1 MDAKLKKVL
10 NLKAHFNIADSI
22 PLESITDD
30 GIAEIAK
37 GLFSKTYKVQ
47 DINYSIAKNAEKA
60 TITRKWANVLK
71 ALDPSYEFQIMI
83 YNHTV
88 DVDYLSGQVMLNE
101 VGDGMDYLRED
112 INRITARNMTEGHN
126 NIRRDLYFTITLPAD
141 DLNSAATAFVQ
152 AEHDIIA
159 ALKAI
164 PGCSA
169 APLTSLKRLNLL
181 HDIFHGGEESEM
193 EEYGSYNRKRVRSF
207 SLKNLYQSGVTA
219 VELIQPESLEYKSD
233 HFRLGTAYGRSYN
246 IETYPTMVDDT
257 LLRDF
262 TTMPYNMLL
271 TINMHQLDGGKA
283 HDIVIKQNTNTSG
296 ILAEAE
302 IEANHKGY
310 SVQLV
315 NPQIFT
321 DYEAS
326 RELLDGLERRDQ
338 KLFEVKMHVVIFGKT
353 LEELNNNCTSF
364 QAKCRTRNLLF
375 TVSFGLQENAY
386 ISAMPFGLDNTP
398 KFRTLTTSQMSRLIP
413 FSSQEM
419 MMPNGT
425 NYGINKVTHNLIS
438 FDRMQA
444 DSYGM
449 IVLGFT
455 GSGKSMFVKR
465 EAANTFLNSCYDAD
479 VIILDPQ
486 GEYGRIT
493 RELGGSQ
500 ITIRGFGDER
510 INPMDISAEY
520 GDNPVAEKV
529 EFMQSFMTEILSYRP
544 NSAQKSAIS
553 IAASRCYENW
563 LKTAKDEDIPTLQ
576 DFYTSLAAYY
586 QQGGGQLPE
595 IMDLLKSLELYT
607 KGHINMFRDHTNVNM
622 DNSFISYD
630 IHKLGQSI
638 RPLAML
644 VILDSILNRM
654 SRNHKLG
661 RPTFIYIDE
670 IHLLFQKEDTAQWI
684 HNMWKTARKFK
695 GAPCGITQDT
705 QDLLLSPVGQAVIN
719 NSAFVVLLNQSS
731 INANKVADLLNLSAR
746 QIEFVTDA
754 TPGEGLLFIRN
765 AKRFK
770 GGVIPF
776 EAQIPE
782 DTKLYEICQ
791 TDKADE
797 E

>member
-1 MDAKLKKVL
+1 MDAKLKQVL
-10 NLKAHFNIADSI
+10 NLRPHFNIADSI
-22 PLESITDD
+22 PLNSITDD
-30 GIAEIAK
+30 GIAEIAT
-37 GLFSKTYKVQ
+37 GLYSKTYKIQ
-47 DINYSIAKNAEKA
+47 DINYQIAKNEEKA
-60 TITRKWANVLK
+60 AITRKWAGILK
-71 ALDPSYEFQIMI
+71 AIDPAYDFQIMI

-88 DVDYLSGQVMLNE
+88 DIEHLSGQVMLNE

-112 INRITARNMTEGHN
+112 INRITARNITSGKN
-126 NIRRDLYFTITLPAD
+126 NIRRDIYITLTVPAAD
-141 DLNSAATAFVQ
+141 VAAAEITFVQ

-159 ALKAI
+159 GLKAI
-164 PGCSA
+164 PGCSGTA
-169 APLTSLKRLNLL
+169 LKSLERLNLL

-193 EEYGSYNRKRVRSF
+193 SEYGSYNRRKVRSF

-233 HFRLGTAYGRSYN
+233 HFRLGTAYGRAYN
-246 IETYPTMVDDT
+246 IEHYPTMVDDQ

-262 TTMPYNMLL
+262 STMPFNMLL
-271 TINMHQLDGGKA
+271 TINLHQLDGGKA
-283 HDIVIKQNTNTSG
+283 HDLVVRQNTNTSG

-353 LEELNNNCTSF
+353 LEELNQYCESF
-364 QAKCRTRNLLF
+364 QTKCRTRNLLF

-386 ISAMPFGLDNTP
+386 LSSMPFGFDTTP
-398 KFRTLTTSQMSRLIP
+398 KLRTLTTSQLSRLIP

-425 NYGINKVTHNLIS
+425 TYGINKVTHNLIS
-438 FDRMQA
+438 FDRMMA

-465 EAANTFLNSCYDAD
+465 EAANTFLNSYYDAD
-479 VIILDPQ
+479 VIIIDPQ

-529 EFMQSFMTEILSYRP
+529 EFLQSFMTEILTYRP
-544 NSAQKSAIS
+544 NSTQKSAIS
-553 IAASRCYENW
+553 ISASRCYENW
-563 LKTAKDEDIPTLQ
+563 VRTGKDEDIPTLQ
-576 DFYTSLAAYY
+576 DFYESLLAYF
-586 QQGGGQLPE
+586 QSSDKLPD

-607 KGHINMFRDHTNVNM
+607 QGHINLFRDHTNVNM
-622 DNSFISYD
+622 ENSFISYN
-630 IHKLGQSI
+630 IHELGQSI

-644 VILDSILNRM
+644 VILDAILNRM
-654 SRNHKLG
+654 SRNFKLG

-670 IHLLFQKEDTAQWI
+670 IHLLFQKEDTAAWI
-684 HNMWKTARKFK
+684 HSMWKTARKFK

-705 QDLLLSPVGQAVIN
+705 QDLLMSPVGQAVIN

-731 INANKVADLLNLSAR
+731 INANNIASLLHLSAR

-782 DTKLYEICQ
+782 DSRLYQICQ
-791 TDKADE
+791 TDTADE

>member
-37 GLFSKTYKVQ
+37 GLYSKTYKVQ

-271 TINMHQLDGGKA
+271 TINMHQLDG
-283 HDIVIKQNTNTSG
+283 
-296 ILAEAE
+296 
-302 IEANHKGY
+302 
-310 SVQLV
+310 
-315 NPQIFT
+315 
-321 DYEAS
+321 
-326 RELLDGLERRDQ
+326 
-338 KLFEVKMHVVIFGKT
+338 
-353 LEELNNNCTSF
+353 
-364 QAKCRTRNLLF
+364 
-375 TVSFGLQENAY
+375 
-386 ISAMPFGLDNTP
+386 
-398 KFRTLTTSQMSRLIP
+398 
-413 FSSQEM
+413 
-419 MMPNGT
+419 
-425 NYGINKVTHNLIS
+425 
-438 FDRMQA
+438 
-444 DSYGM
+444 
-449 IVLGFT
+449 
-455 GSGKSMFVKR
+455 
-465 EAANTFLNSCYDAD
+465 
-479 VIILDPQ
+479 
-486 GEYGRIT
+486 
-493 RELGGSQ
+493 
-500 ITIRGFGDER
+500 
-510 INPMDISAEY
+510 
-520 GDNPVAEKV
+520 
-529 EFMQSFMTEILSYRP
+529 
-544 NSAQKSAIS
+544 
-553 IAASRCYENW
+553 
-563 LKTAKDEDIPTLQ
+563 
-576 DFYTSLAAYY
+576 
-586 QQGGGQLPE
+586 
-595 IMDLLKSLELYT
+595 
-607 KGHINMFRDHTNVNM
+607 
-622 DNSFISYD
+622 
-630 IHKLGQSI
+630 
-638 RPLAML
+638 
-644 VILDSILNRM
+644 
-654 SRNHKLG
+654 
-661 RPTFIYIDE
+661 
-670 IHLLFQKEDTAQWI
+670 
-684 HNMWKTARKFK
+684 
-695 GAPCGITQDT
+695 
-705 QDLLLSPVGQAVIN
+705 
-719 NSAFVVLLNQSS
+719 
-731 INANKVADLLNLSAR
+731 
-746 QIEFVTDA
+746 
-754 TPGEGLLFIRN
+754 
-765 AKRFK
+765 
-770 GGVIPF
+770 
-776 EAQIPE
+776 
-782 DTKLYEICQ
+782 
-791 TDKADE
+791 
-797 E
+797 